1 MDKNTMM
8 QNLAR
13 ALNEKDCFNGAWLYA
28 ERGEI
33 GSKGV
38 LGFRDP
44 ENTLP
49 ITEDTIFQLASVSKT
64 FTASAVMLL
73 VREGKLGLE
82 DKITKFFPE
91 LTAYEGGTI
100 RHLLTHTGGIPD
112 YFDDADWFIKK
123 PRRNRTSPRGKAC
136 ITPTPAI
143 ISWRCW
149 WSGSP
154 AFPMKSS
161 CRRRSSSPPA

>member
-33 GSKGV
+33 VSKGV

-82 DKITKFFPE
+82 DRITKFFPE
-91 LTAYEGGTI
+91 LAAYEGVTI
-100 RHLLTHTGGIPD
+100 RHLLTHTSGIPD
-112 YFDDADWFIKK
+112 YFDDAA
-123 PRRNRTSPRGKAC
+123 GA
-136 ITPTPAI
+136 A
-143 ISWRCW
+143 
-149 WSGSP
+149 GG
-154 AFPMKSS
+154 AAL
-161 CRRRSSSPPA
+161 RRSL